1 MDKTA
6 IEQIYEKEKA
16 RFFQEWATLLKIPSI
31 SADPAHSEDCT
42 LCAQWLLAHLH
53 AMGLKTELLE
63 TVGKPVAYA
72 EFNGPAGSPTV
83 VYYGHYDVQPV
94 DPINLWESPPF
105 EPTIRN
111 GRLYARGAQDN
122 KGQTFYFLK
131 ALETLLRQDALKC
144 SLKIFLEGEEE
155 TQSIGLTKALPYW
168 KERVK
173 GDVLMVCDT
182 GCVGSDYPTI
192 TMGLRGIVHLTIKI
206 TGPAYDL
213 HSGAFGGAVKN
224 PALELARLLATF
236 HDSEGKITVDG
247 FYEGVDQSTDE
258 DRALANR
265 SPLDV
270 QALTAQLETP
280 LVGGEKGWTTQERIG
295 FRPTIEINGIHSG
308 YGGPGSKTI
317 IPSVAIAKITSRLTG
332 KQDPQ
337 KTLERIISHVRKHA
351 PEGVRT
357 EIEESGI
364 GGPAVM
370 LSASSPW
377 IQKAHAI
384 LAQISPN
391 SPVYSWEGG
400 SIPVV
405 AHLAE
410 ISGAAPVL
418 VGFGLEEDR
427 IHAPNESF
435 SLEQFKKGFLY
446 ASLFLANIA

>member
-6 IEQIYEKEKA
+6 LEQIYEKERT
-16 RFFQEWATLLKIPSI
+16 RFLEEWTELLQIPSI
-31 SADPAHSEDCT
+31 SADPERTEDCT
-42 LCAQWLLAHLH
+42 RCARWLLDHIG
-53 AMGLKTELLE
+53 AMGLKTELLH
-63 TVGKPVAYA
+63 TPGKPVAYA
-72 EFNGPAGSPTV
+72 EYNGPEGSPTV

-94 DPINLWESPPF
+94 DPLDLWNSPPF
-105 EPTIRN
+105 EPTVRN

-131 ALETLLRQDALKC
+131 ALETLLKHNALKC

-155 TQSIGLTKALPYW
+155 TQSIGFTQVLPQW
-168 KERVK
+168 KDRVK

-182 GCVGSDYPTI
+182 GCVGPEYPTI
-192 TMGLRGIVHLTIKI
+192 TMGLRGIVHLTIKT

-213 HSGAFGGAVKN
+213 HSGSFGGAVKN

-236 HDSEGKITVDG
+236 HDSEGKITIDG

-258 DRALANR
+258 DRTLANS
-265 SPLDV
+265 SPLDT
-270 QALTAQLETP
+270 QALTAQLGTP

-337 KTLERIISHVRKHA
+337 KTLDRIIAHIRKHA
-351 PEGVRT
+351 PEGIRT

-364 GGPAVM
+364 GGSAVM
-370 LSASSPW
+370 LSANSPW

-384 LAQISPN
+384 LTQLSSNA
-391 SPVYSWEGG
+391 PVYSWEGG

-446 ASLFLANIA
+446 ASLFLGNIA

>member
-1 MDKTA
+1 MDKTTL
-6 IEQIYEKEKA
+6 EQIYEKEQK
-16 RFFQEWATLLKIPSI
+16 RFLEKWTELLKIQSI
-31 SADPAHSEDCT
+31 SADPERMEDCT
-42 LCAQWLLAHLH
+42 RCARWLLNHIE
-53 AMGLKTELLE
+53 AMGLKTELLQ

-72 EFNGPAGSPTV
+72 EYKGPEGSPTV

-94 DPINLWESPPF
+94 DPLDLWNSPPF
-105 EPTIRN
+105 EPVIRN

-131 ALETLLRQDALKC
+131 ALETLLKHNALKC

-155 TQSIGLTKALPYW
+155 TQSIGFTQALPQW

-182 GCVGSDYPTI
+182 GCVGPEYPTI
-192 TMGLRGIVHLTIKI
+192 TMGLRGIVHLTIKTI
-206 TGPAYDL
+206 GPAYDL

-236 HDSEGKITVDG
+236 HDSEGKVTVDG

-258 DRALANR
+258 DRTLANS
-265 SPLDV
+265 SPLDT
-270 QALTAQLETP
+270 QALTTQLGTP
-280 LVGGEKGWTTQERIG
+280 LIGGEKGWTTQERIG

-337 KTLERIISHVRKHA
+337 KTLARIIAHVHKHA

-370 LSASSPW
+370 LSANSPW
-377 IQKAHAI
+377 IRKAHAI
-384 LAQISPN
+384 LTQLSSNA
-391 SPVYSWEGG
+391 PVYSWEGG

-410 ISGAAPVL
+410 ISGSAPVL

-446 ASLFLANIA
+446 ASLFLGSIS